1 MRKRYVQPYYE
12 NLYYT
17 TMKDLNGKNIL
28 LTGGSRGIGPII
40 AESLANRGANIILTA
55 RSYSTLRE
63 VVARLNKSGYNVLA
77 LPVDLR
83 DSSQRE
89 QLVIDVMK
97 KFGTIDILINNA
109 GLETEGAYAELS
121 WSAIREN
128 IEVNL
133 VAPMA
138 LTRLILPVM
147 LNKKTG
153 HIINISS
160 IAAKSGAPYAAVYSG
175 TKAGLAEWSR
185 ALRLEL
191 AGTGVHFST
200 IFPGYVRE
208 VGMFARFGVKSPW
221 IIGSCSPNQVAKGVI
236 TAIEKGRV
244 EKIVNSRP
252 LRYSFVLN
260 ELSPRFGDWLMR
272 ISGAVNFQRKK
283 VGK

>member
-1 MRKRYVQPYYE
+1 
-12 NLYYT
+12 
-17 TMKDLNGKNIL
+17 MKDLNGKKVL

-40 AESLANRGANIILTA
+40 AESLAKRGANIILTA
-55 RSYSTLRE
+55 RSDSALRE
-63 VVARLNKSGYNVLA
+63 VVTRLNKSGFNVLA
-77 LPVDLR
+77 LPADLK

-97 KFGTIDILINNA
+97 NFGTIDILINNA
-109 GLETEGAYAELS
+109 GLETEGAYTELS
-121 WSAIREN
+121 WSVIREN

-133 VAPMA
+133 IAPMA

-191 AGTGVHFST
+191 SGTGVHFST

-208 VGMFARFGVKSPW
+208 AGMFARFGVKSPW
-221 IIGSCSPNQVAKGVI
+221 IIGSCSPYQVAKAVI
-236 TAIEKGRV
+236 NAIEKERV
-244 EKIVNSRP
+244 EIIVNSRP
-252 LRYSFVLN
+252 LRYSFMLN

-272 ISGAVNFQRKK
+272 ISSAVNFQRKK